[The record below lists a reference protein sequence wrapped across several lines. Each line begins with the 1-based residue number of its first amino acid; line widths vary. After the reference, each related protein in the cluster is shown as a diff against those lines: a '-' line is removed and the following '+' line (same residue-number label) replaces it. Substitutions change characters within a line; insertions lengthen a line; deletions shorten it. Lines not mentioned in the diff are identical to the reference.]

1 MRYSEVRKHNLLKS
15 SHGRRIIYVAIL
27 LVTIFF
33 LSFLVINPVAVLKG
47 FLNPIAVFSKITG
60 TGKLANSDN
69 RTNIL
74 VLGLDKRSQ
83 GESGLSDTIIVVSL
97 SDKKADANLFSVP
110 RDVWI
115 KNYRSKVNGLYAIGG
130 IDLARKTISD
140 MLDLPIHYYV
150 VIDFAGFEK
159 AIDALGGVAINVERE
174 FEDPRYPIPGR
185 ENDDCG
191 GSDPEFKCRFED
203 LSFKKGLQK
212 MDGQQALKFSRSRS
226 SPGPEGS
233 DFARASRQQKVIA
246 AFKNKG
252 LSLSTLINPTTIS
265 KLYEQYRLSVE
276 TNISLIEAER
286 FYDLSEKIKDENIK
300 SYVINK
306 NSTGEEIL
314 LAPSD
319 LSPFEGAWVLLPR
332 TTDFSEVRALVQK
345 ALYGGR

>member
-1 MRYSEVRKHNLLKS
+1 MRYSEVRKENLLKPS
-15 SHGRRIIYVAIL
+15 RGRRPFYLAIL
-27 LVTIFF
+27 LVIIFF
-33 LSFLVINPVAVLKG
+33 LSALIINPIAVLKG
-47 FLNPIAVFSKITG
+47 LLNPISVFSKITG
-60 TGKLANSDN
+60 AGKLAATDN

-83 GESGLSDTIIVVSL
+83 GEAGLSDTIIVVSL
-97 SDKKADANLFSVP
+97 ATKKADVSLFSVP

-115 KNYRSKVNGLYAIGG
+115 KNYSIKANSLYAIGG

-150 VIDFAGFEK
+150 VVDFSGFEK
-159 AIDALGGVAINVERE
+159 AIDALGGVEVNVERD
-174 FEDPRYPIPGR
+174 FEDFRYPISGR
-185 ENDDCG
+185 ESDSCG
-191 GSDPEFKCRFED
+191 GRDPEFKCRFEY

-212 MDGQQALKFSRSRS
+212 MDGLQALKFSRSRQ

-233 DFARASRQQKVIA
+233 DFARASRQQRVMV
-246 AFKNKG
+246 AFKNKA

-265 KLYEQYRLSVE
+265 KLYEQYKASVE

-286 FYDLSEKIKDENIK
+286 FYDLSEKLKDENIK

-306 NSTGEEIL
+306 NSAGEEIL

-319 LSPFEGAWVLLPR
+319 FSQFDGQWVLLPR
-332 TTDFSEVRALVQK
+332 TSDFSEVRVFVK
-345 ALYGGR
+345 KTLYGGR